1 MQKIQEKH
9 TLQKNNLR
17 GSGYIDI
24 YQINQEKSY
33 YIASRPTVYGGR
45 YVYQYITMNDGT
57 IYELSSFTATT
68 NGIVAHRCKQKD
80 LLQKEVKRL
89 TKNAIDY

>member
-9 TLQKNNLR
+9 MLQQNNLR
-17 GSGYIDI
+17 GSGYIDTH
-24 YQINQEKSY
+24 QINQEKSY

-45 YVYQYITMNDGT
+45 YVYQYITMKDDT
-57 IYELSSFTATT
+57 VYELASFTATT
-68 NGIVAHRCKQKD
+68 NGIIAHTCKVKD
-80 LLQKEVKRL
+80 VLQKEVKRL